1 MRWILLAAVFVAG
14 MLQPI
19 QAGMNAE
26 FRRHAAHPLQAAL
39 LNMFVGFAVVLCV
52 VLVGRIGLPSWST
65 LNSAPWWS
73 MMGGFLGA
81 TLVLTMLMAAPVLGA
96 ALLIACFVAGQLV
109 SSITLDQHA
118 LVGYELR
125 RFTPGRV
132 LGVLLLFAG
141 VLLIER
147 SA

>member
-1 MRWILLAAVFVAG
+1 MRWILLAAVFFAG

-26 FRRHAAHPLQAAL
+26 LRRHAEHPLQAAL
-39 LNMFVGFAVVLCV
+39 VNMFVGFVVVLAVVLI
-52 VLVGRIGLPSWST
+52 GRIGPPSWST
-65 LNSAPWWS
+65 LTSAPWWS

-109 SSITLDQHA
+109 SSLTLDQTGF
-118 LVGYELR
+118 VGYEIR
-125 RFTPGRV
+125 RITPARA

-147 SA
+147 ST